1 MREKIKSSLDKTIQ
15 YLDFELKNDTQNLKN
30 KKILVKYFN
39 KNKLLF
45 VNLE

>member
-1 MREKIKSSLDKTIQ
+1 MEKKIKTNLDEAVQ